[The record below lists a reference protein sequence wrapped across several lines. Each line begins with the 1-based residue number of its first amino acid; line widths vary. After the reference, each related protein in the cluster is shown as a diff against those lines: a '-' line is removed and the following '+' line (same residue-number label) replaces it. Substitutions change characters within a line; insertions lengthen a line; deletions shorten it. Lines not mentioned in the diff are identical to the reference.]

1 MPNDPPTSEPEPHRP
16 ALELIRPSLDALPD
30 YAAAL
35 NRGWSPDNVRL
46 DAAAREELERIKADP
61 ELFVA
66 QLDDPEAKGG
76 PVTLPDGST
85 VPRLPGFRRW
95 LWDGAF
101 CGSIGFRWQPGTSC
115 LPSHVL
121 GHIGFAVVPW
131 KRRRGYATRALGLLL
146 SEIADKGL
154 TFVELT
160 TDMENAASQRVI
172 QANGGRLIER
182 FKKPA
187 AYGGSDSCRFRIDL

>member
-1 MPNDPPTSEPEPHRP
+1 
-16 ALELIRPSLDALPD
+16 
-30 YAAAL
+30 
-35 NRGWSPDNVRL
+35 
-46 DAAAREELERIKADP
+46 
-61 ELFVA
+61 
-66 QLDDPEAKGG
+66 
-76 PVTLPDGST
+76 
-85 VPRLPGFRRW
+85 
-95 LWDGAF
+95 
-101 CGSIGFRWQPGTSC
+101 
-115 LPSHVL
+115 
-121 GHIGFAVVPW
+121 
-131 KRRRGYATRALGLLL
+131 LGLLL